1 MFARLCEEV
10 GLRIKESKNEE
21 GTKVSFADIELDT
34 RQRAIRLP
42 NKTLLK
48 AQTIVQSTREKASVS
63 LLELQWITGYLTFA
77 STVVP
82 LGRTFLRR
90 LYNMQLYFPPGSGQ
104 HRCHIS
110 SEARKDL
117 AWWAE
122 ALAHS
127 PQRSIALRKRKI
139 IRPWSDAASTKGL
152 GEYNTCPAPPYPQPD
167 SVLSIALPSPRVH
180 AREHINTE
188 EKRAVEQILLYM
200 GKSWEGKRLVMHTDN
215 RAVSHGLVNGTIR
228 GASMTVL
235 RWCLLLATEYDLE
248 LEPIWISTNENALA
262 DVLSRFDHDRVT
274 NLAPQLL
281 PEVCRLPNHGL
292 RRYSNRGSL
301 D

>member
-1 MFARLCEEV
+1 
-10 GLRIKESKNEE
+10 
-21 GTKVSFADIELDT
+21 
-34 RQRAIRLP
+34 
-42 NKTLLK
+42 
-48 AQTIVQSTREKASVS
+48 
-63 LLELQWITGYLTFA
+63 
-77 STVVP
+77 
-82 LGRTFLRR
+82 
-90 LYNMQLYFPPGSGQ
+90 
-104 HRCHIS
+104 
-110 SEARKDL
+110 
-117 AWWAE
+117 
-122 ALAHS
+122 
-127 PQRSIALRKRKI
+127 
-139 IRPWSDAASTKGL
+139 
-152 GEYNTCPAPPYPQPD
+152 
-167 SVLSIALPSPRVH
+167 
-180 AREHINTE
+180 
-188 EKRAVEQILLYM
+188 
-200 GKSWEGKRLVMHTDN
+200 MHTDN